1 MNSKTRESSVNRIL
15 RSAAKVVLCL
25 MITVAAT
32 IPAALPEAVYAAQSV
47 QPAAADSQANAK
59 QTSAADSQ
67 ANAKQTSTAD
77 SQANAKQTVNTS
89 RTQSMSGMTLVFKRN
104 VMSDERLEMKPG
116 DLVANGKRKS
126 VELNWSPVENPAGI
140 DGYILLKKDPDTD
153 TWLRIAGLEK
163 TASSYT
169 DEEACEPNVLYSY
182 TIVAFKRTNG
192 MTKVSEPADWAG
204 AVTTRSDAKNVYEC
218 KVTNLANVVSVMAG
232 SCAMPSLKFDNKA
245 FSTEM
250 RWFSSNNAV
259 ATVDETGLISGVAPG
274 SAVIYAKSHTGTAT
288 SFDIHVTKPGSAQAM
303 IDTFSAWMGYNR
315 INGNQNGIID
325 IYNSVTP
332 WPQGYKMRYSDA
344 WCDATVSAAA
354 IKTGNV
360 DKIGRE
366 CSVPR
371 HIDIFRKLGIWEEDG
386 TITPKPGD
394 IIVYSWR
401 RFRQP
406 NNASASHIGL
416 VVKVENGEITC
427 IEGNRGIGVVDTRT
441 IPVGWGCIRGYAR
454 PHYDN

>member
-1 MNSKTRESSVNRIL
+1 MNTKTHDHLTNRHIL
-15 RSAAKVVLCL
+15 TAARMLLCL
-25 MITVAAT
+25 MIT
-32 IPAALPEAVYAAQSV
+32 AALTFPVALPAEVYATQTTASVAENAQATD
-47 QPAAADSQANAK
+47 AAA
-59 QTSAADSQ
+59 QTITMA
-67 ANAKQTSTAD
+67 
-77 SQANAKQTVNTS
+77 
-89 RTQSMSGMTLVFKRN
+89 RTQTMSGMTLIFKRS
-104 VMSDERLEMKPG
+104 VRSDKRLEMSPEN
-116 DLVANGKRKS
+116 LTATGKRHS
-126 VELNWSPVENPAGI
+126 VELSWTAVENPAGI
-140 DGYILLKKDPDTD
+140 DGYIILRKDPDTD
-153 TWLRIAGLEK
+153 MWNRIAGVES
-163 TASSYT
+163 TAVSYT
-169 DEEACEPNVLYSY
+169 DEEASEPNVLYSY
-182 TIVAFKRTNG
+182 TIVAFKRING
-192 MTKVSEPADWAG
+192 RTVVSEPADWAG
-204 AVTTRSDAKNVYEC
+204 AVTTRSDSKNVYEC

-232 SCAMPSLKFDNKA
+232 SCAMPSLKFDDKA

-250 RWFSSNNAV
+250 RWSSSNDAV
-259 ATVDETGLISGVAPG
+259 ATVDETGLITGVAVG
-274 SAVIYAKSHTGTAT
+274 TVTISGRSHTGTVT
-288 SFDIHVTKPGSAQAM
+288 SFDAHITKPGSAQAM

-315 INGNQNGIID
+315 INGKQNGIID

-344 WCDATVSAAA
+344 WCDATISAAA

-416 VVKVENGEITC
+416 VVKVENGQITC

-454 PHYDN
+454 PNYDN

>member
-1 MNSKTRESSVNRIL
+1 MNSKTHESSVNRIL
-15 RSAAKVVLCL
+15 RTTAKVVLCL

-32 IPAALPEAVYAAQSV
+32 IPVALPESVYAAQSV
-47 QPAAADSQANAK
+47 QPSTADAQDNAKQPSTADAQDNAKQPSTADAQDNAK
-59 QTSAADSQ
+59 QTIR
-67 ANAKQTSTAD
+67 TS
-77 SQANAKQTVNTS
+77 K
-89 RTQSMSGMTLVFKRN
+89 TQIMSGMTLVFKRN

-116 DLVANGKRKS
+116 NLVATGKRNS
-126 VELNWSPVENPAGI
+126 IELSWTAVENPAGI
-140 DGYILLKKDPDTD
+140 DGYVLLKKDSDTD
-153 TWLRIAGLEK
+153 TWLRIADLEN
-163 TASSYT
+163 TAESFT
-169 DEEACEPNVLYSY
+169 DEEACEPHVLYSY
-182 TIVAFKRTNG
+182 TIVAFKQTGGR
-192 MTKVSEPADWAG
+192 TKVSEPAEWAG
-204 AVTTRSDAKNVYEC
+204 ALTTRSDAKNVYEC

-232 SCAMPSLKFDNKA
+232 SCAMPSLNFDKNA
-245 FSTEM
+245 YSTEM
-250 RWFSSNNAV
+250 RWSSSNNAV
-259 ATVDETGLISGVAPG
+259 ATVDETGLVSGVAPG
-274 SAVIYAKSHTGTAT
+274 KAVIIARSHTGTAT
-288 SFDIHVTKPGSAQAM
+288 SFEVNVTKPGSAQAM

-325 IYNSVTP
+325 IYNSITP

-344 WCDATVSAAA
+344 WCDATITAAA

-371 HIDIFRKLGIWEEDG
+371 HIDIFCKLGIWEEDG
-386 TITPKPGD
+386 TITPNPGD